1 MFLRTYVYSLL
12 CSVRQKYQLFWCIAF
27 PILLGTLFKVSFGD
41 MNETQYMFHQIPV
54 AYVECDEAQ
63 EEFGSLLK
71 QLESDEEL
79 IELKKV
85 EEKEAEELLRND
97 EVKGIFKNGAEIVL
111 VVKEEGI
118 DASILKSI
126 QEQYEQIVTAFT
138 NIAKEHPEKLEVAAE
153 EIDKQWNYLKEGN
166 VADGDMDMM
175 KDYFYALI
183 AMNCLYGCF
192 SGLSCAVAFKA
203 NLSALAARRVVA
215 STNRFAILLP
225 EILAK
230 ITAQFICSMIGA
242 AYLQYALGINLGEE
256 TGRIVLIILAGSA
269 IGVMNGVFIG
279 SIGKLKEKVKEGIC
293 IGVTMVGCF
302 LAGLMVGNMY
312 RIVEEY
318 APIINRINPA
328 ALIVKAFYSLNI
340 YDTYTRYNQCMIT
353 LFGLVVFLCI
363 GSYLLVRRERYASI

>member
-41 MNETQYMFHQIPV
+41 VNETQYMFHQIPV

-63 EEFGSLLK
+63 EEFESLLK
-71 QLESDEEL
+71 QLESEEEL

-118 DASILKSI
+118 DTSILKSI

-225 EILAK
+225 EVLAK
-230 ITAQFICSMIGA
+230 ITSQFICSIIGA

-312 RIVEEY
+312 QIVEEY

>member
-41 MNETQYMFHQIPV
+41 VNETQYMFHQIPV

-63 EEFGSLLK
+63 EEFESLLK
-71 QLESDEEL
+71 QLESEEEL

-302 LAGLMVGNMY
+302 LAGLMVGDMY

-353 LFGLVVFLCI
+353 LLGLVVFLCI

>member
-41 MNETQYMFHQIPV
+41 VNETQYMFHQIPV

-63 EEFGSLLK
+63 EEFESLLK
-71 QLESDEEL
+71 QLESEEEL

-302 LAGLMVGNMY
+302 LAGLMVGDMY

-318 APIINRINPA
+318 APIINSINPA

-353 LFGLVVFLCI
+353 LLGLVVFLCI

>member
-1 MFLRTYVYSLL
+1 MFLRTYVYSLF

-41 MNETQYMFHQIPV
+41 VNETQYMFHQIPV

-63 EEFGSLLK
+63 EEFESLLK
-71 QLESDEEL
+71 QLESEEEL

-230 ITAQFICSMIGA
+230 ITAQFICSMIGD

-302 LAGLMVGNMY
+302 LAGLMVGDMY

-318 APIINRINPA
+318 APIINSINPA

-353 LFGLVVFLCI
+353 LLGLVVFLCI